1 MTHNKS
7 KTFTRLALASFI
19 TLSLAACNDKSTD
32 EYIEQAQTYI
42 EHQDTNAAIIEL
54 KNAIKQA
61 PKDSQARQILGQI
74 YLDRGNFASAEKE
87 LEKALRLKGDSDL
100 LSPLLAQAL
109 LGQDKT
115 EALIELVD
123 KTRTTDQSVKTE
135 LLAFKS
141 LALIKQGKMEDA
153 KYNLSLAENAGQ
165 DTLYRSIGRA
175 TLDAANENIDSAL
188 YIVNNIVKEHS
199 TSSDAWLLKG
209 HLETAKGDNKAA
221 ARSYQKAVDNAPDAI
236 QYTLYLA
243 QALVRDEAYKDAEKY
258 VNKLLKMSSNHV
270 IVNELKANILYA
282 EGNNDEAKIHADL
295 AIQNGSQSVATY
307 LISGVVAFQQGK
319 FEQANEHFKKI
330 DPLVPANHF
339 VKRLYTIT
347 QFKLGNIDDAMNTL
361 NTYNGQTEQDS
372 TFLSSMSVELARL
385 GREDEALALA
395 QKASASGSGDSQV
408 KLGLIQL
415 ANNDTSGLDTLQ
427 QALNVNPDLK
437 EAKLGLAY
445 FYLKLGKIDESE
457 KTIDEWLAESP
468 TNAQAMLLKGLVY
481 QIKQQPEEAKAWYS
495 KVLASDGDNIQ
506 AHLAVAQLAD
516 KQEGPKAAYSQAI
529 KAYQIE
535 PTNPLVFRH
544 TMRFAYQSDQMAELS
559 KAIDGQR
566 NKDQDNDVLKVQK
579 ATTLAINSEYQAAIE
594 LLETISPHNQNSR
607 SLRLLGDLYNQQLD
621 YDNALTYYRQWLT
634 KDPLNPQ
641 AYIKNIQLN
650 ELVNRADN
658 SVKLAEKARSLFIN
672 DNRFTLMH
680 AGLLLKLGKN
690 TQSQALL
697 NQQSDEVKQTA
708 YFLRIQ
714 SMIYLQDKAYPEAIS
729 ALEQRYDTL
738 PNQNSAADLAV
749 AYEMAGKT
757 DQAIKFLKSVIN
769 EYGNKADSLQIRLAD
784 LQVKYRP
791 DEAIEQ
797 YETILVREPNN
808 IIALNNVAW
817 LYLEKGD
824 TSKACQSANKAHELA
839 AKRGNIPEILDTYG
853 YCLLKSGQI
862 VPSLQPLKEAY
873 AKKHDDAE
881 IALHY
886 AESLLENKQEENAK
900 DVLEKINTSDPRLM
914 AIKGQLQNKLSAV
927 N

>member
-19 TLSLAACNDKSTD
+19 TLSLAACNDKSTE
-32 EYIEQAQTYI
+32 EYLEQAQTYL
-42 EHQDTNAAIIEL
+42 EDQDTNAAIIEL

-74 YLDRGNFASAEKE
+74 YLERGNFASAEKE
-87 LEKALRLKGDSDL
+87 LEKAIRLKGDSDTL
-100 LSPLLAQAL
+100 TPLLAQAL

-115 EALIELVD
+115 EPLITLVD
-123 KTRTTDQSVKTE
+123 QTRTTDQSIKTE
-135 LLAFKS
+135 LLAFKA
-141 LALIKQGKMEDA
+141 LALLKQGKIDDA
-153 KYNLSLAENAGQ
+153 QYTLSLAENAGQ
-165 DTLYRSIGRA
+165 DTLYQSIGRA

-221 ARSYQKAVDNAPDAI
+221 ARSYQKAVEYAPDAI

-243 QALVRDEAYKDAEKY
+243 QALVRDEAYKDADKY
-258 VNKLLKMSSNHV
+258 VSKLIKMSNNHV
-270 IVNELKANILYA
+270 LVNELKASILYA
-282 EGNNDEAKIHADL
+282 EGSNDEAKTHADL
-295 AIQNGSQSVATY
+295 AIQNGSQNVATY

-361 NTYNGQTEQDS
+361 NNFNGQTEQDS

-385 GREDEALALA
+385 GREDEALTLA
-395 QKASASGSGDSQV
+395 QKASANGSGNSQV

-437 EAKLGLAY
+437 EAKLGLTY
-445 FYLKLGKIDESE
+445 FYLKMGKIDDAE
-457 KTIDEWLAESP
+457 KTIDEWLTESSA
-468 TNAQAMLLKGLVY
+468 NAQAMLLKGLVY
-481 QIKQQPEEAKAWYS
+481 QIKQQPDQAKNWYQ
-495 KVLASDGDNIQ
+495 KVLATDSENIQ
-506 AHLAVAQLAD
+506 ARLAVAQLAD
-516 KQEGPKAAYSQAI
+516 KEEGPDAAYSEAM
-529 KAYQIE
+529 KAYQLE
-535 PTNPLVFRH
+535 PTNPMVFRH
-544 TMRFAYQSDQMAELS
+544 VVRFAYQSDQMADLNKVIGKQLS
-559 KAIDGQR
+559 ESPNSDA
-566 NKDQDNDVLKVQK
+566 LKVQK
-579 ATTLAINSEYQAAIE
+579 ATTLAVNTEYQPAIE
-594 LLETISPHNQNSR
+594 LLETISPHNQSSS
-607 SLRLLGDLYNQQLD
+607 SLRLLADLYNQQQD
-621 YDNALTYYRQWLT
+621 YDNALTYYSQWLA
-634 KDPLNPQ
+634 KEPLNPN

-650 ELVNRADN
+650 ELVGRVDN
-658 SVKLAEKARSLFIN
+658 SLKLTTKARNLFIN
-672 DNRFTLMH
+672 DTRFTLMQ
-680 AGLLLKLGKN
+680 AGLLLKEGKSA
-690 TQSQALL
+690 QSQALL
-697 NQQSDEVKQTA
+697 NQQPDEVKQTA
-708 YFLRIQ
+708 YYLRLQ
-714 SMIYLQDKAYPEAIS
+714 SMIHLQNKAYPEAIN

-738 PNQNSAADLAV
+738 PNQDSAASLAM

-757 DQAIKFLKSVIN
+757 DQAITFLKSVIK
-769 EYGNKADSLQIRLAD
+769 EYGNKADALQIRLAD

-808 IIALNNVAW
+808 IIALNNIAW

-824 TSKACQSANKAHELA
+824 TDKACRSANKAHELA
-839 AKRGNIPEILDTYG
+839 SKRGNIPEILDTYG

-862 VPSLQPLKEAY
+862 APSLQLLKEAY

-886 AESLLENKQEENAK
+886 AESLLENKQDDNAK
-900 DVLEKINTSDPRLM
+900 EVLEKISTTDPRLI

>member
-188 YIVNNIVKEHS
+188 YIVNNIVTEHS

-347 QFKLGNIDDAMNTL
+347 QFKLGNIDDAMSTL
-361 NTYNGQTEQDS
+361 NTYTGQTEQDS

-395 QKASASGSGDSQV
+395 QKASANGSGDSQV

-415 ANNDTSGLDTLQ
+415 ANNDTGGLDTLQ

-445 FYLKLGKIDESE
+445 FYLKQGKVDEAE
-457 KTIDEWLAESP
+457 QTIDEWLAKSP
-468 TNAQAMLLKGLVY
+468 ANTQAMLLKGLVY
-481 QIKQQPEEAKAWYS
+481 QIKQQPEEAKAWYN

-506 AHLAVAQLAD
+506 AHLAVAQLVD

-544 TMRFAYQSDQMAELS
+544 TVRFAYQSDQMAELS
-559 KAIDGQR
+559 KAIDQQR
-566 NKDQDNDVLKVQK
+566 DKDQNNDVLKVQK

-594 LLETISPHNQNSR
+594 LLESISPHNQSSS
-607 SLRLLGDLYNQQLD
+607 SLRLLGDLYNQQQD
-621 YDNALTYYRQWLT
+621 YDNALTYYSQWLT

-658 SVKLAEKARSLFIN
+658 SLKIAEKARSLFIN

-680 AGLLLKLGKN
+680 AGLLLKLGKKS
-690 TQSQALL
+690 QSQALL
-697 NQQSDEVKQTA
+697 NKQSDEVKQTA

-714 SMIYLQDKAYPEAIS
+714 SMIYLQDKAYPEAIN

-738 PNQNSAADLAV
+738 PNQSSAADLAV

-824 TSKACQSANKAHELA
+824 TDKACQSANKAHELA
-839 AKRGNIPEILDTYG
+839 SKRGNIPEILDTYG
-853 YCLLKSGQI
+853 YCLLKSGQ
-862 VPSLQPLKEAY
+862 VAPSLQPLKEAY

-886 AESLLENKQEENAK
+886 AESLLENKQDDNAK
-900 DVLEKINTSDPRLM
+900 DVLEKINTSDPRLI

>member
-19 TLSLAACNDKSTD
+19 TLSLAACNDKSTE
-32 EYIEQAQTYI
+32 EYLQQAQTYI
-42 EHQDTNAAIIEL
+42 EDQDTNAAIIEL

-87 LEKALRLKGDSDL
+87 LEKALRLKGDSDS
-100 LSPLLAQAL
+100 LSPLVAQAL

-123 KTRTTDQSVKTE
+123 NTRTTEQSVKTE
-135 LLAFKS
+135 LLAFKA
-141 LALIKQGKMEDA
+141 LALLKQGKMEEA
-153 KYNLSLAENAGQ
+153 QYSLSLAENAGQ
-165 DTLYRSIGRA
+165 DTLYQSIGRA

-209 HLETAKGDNKAA
+209 HLETAKGDNKSA

-243 QALVRDEAYKDAEKY
+243 QALVRDEAYKDADKY
-258 VNKLLKMSSNHV
+258 VSNLLKMSNNHV

-282 EGNNDEAKIHADL
+282 EGDSDEAKVHADL
-295 AIQNGSQSVATY
+295 AIQNGSQNVSTY

-330 DPLVPANHF
+330 DPLVPNNHF

-347 QFKLGNIDDAMNTL
+347 QFKLGDIDDAMSTL
-361 NTYNGQTEQDS
+361 SNFNGQTEQDS

-395 QKASASGSGDSQV
+395 QKASANGSGDSQV

-468 TNAQAMLLKGLVY
+468 TNTQAMLLKGLVY
-481 QIKQQPEEAKAWYS
+481 QIRQQPDQAKTWYT
-495 KVLASDGDNIQ
+495 KVLASDGENIQ

-516 KQEGPKAAYSQAI
+516 KQEGPDAAYSQAI
-529 KAYQIE
+529 KAYQLE

-544 TMRFAYQSDQMAELS
+544 TVRFAYQSDQMAELS
-559 KAIDGQR
+559 KAIDEQR

-579 ATTLAINSEYQAAIE
+579 ATTLAISTEYQDAIE
-594 LLETISPHNQNSR
+594 LLETISPHNQNSS
-607 SLRLLGDLYNQQLD
+607 SLRLLGDLYNQQRD
-621 YDNALTYYRQWLT
+621 YDNALTYYSQWLL
-634 KDPLNPQ
+634 KEPLNPN

-658 SVKLAEKARSLFIN
+658 SLRLTEKARSLFIN
-672 DNRFTLMH
+672 DTRFTLMQ
-680 AGLLLKLGKN
+680 AGLLLKTGKSE
-690 TQSQALL
+690 QSQALL
-697 NQQSDEVKQTA
+697 NQQSDEIKQTA
-708 YFLRIQ
+708 YFLRLQ
-714 SMIYLQDKAYPEAIS
+714 AMIYLQNKAYPEAIQ
-729 ALEQRYDTL
+729 ALEQRYDML
-738 PNQNSAADLAV
+738 PNQDSAADLAI
-749 AYEMAGKT
+749 AYEMADKT

-769 EYGNKADSLQIRLAD
+769 EYGNKA
-784 LQVKYRP
+784 
-791 DEAIEQ
+791 
-797 YETILVREPNN
+797 T
-808 IIALNNVAW
+808 
-817 LYLEKGD
+817 
-824 TSKACQSANKAHELA
+824 
-839 AKRGNIPEILDTYG
+839 
-853 YCLLKSGQI
+853 
-862 VPSLQPLKEAY
+862 
-873 AKKHDDAE
+873 
-881 IALHY
+881 HY
-886 AESLLENKQEENAK
+886 KF
-900 DVLEKINTSDPRLM
+900 D
-914 AIKGQLQNKLSAV
+914 
-927 N
+927 